1 MAGLQQDAVD
11 RIVGQWNAVRPDVDV
26 SPISVIGRLSR
37 LSRLVDRRLAENF
50 GRFGIEAWMYDVLA
64 TLRRT
69 GEPYELTA
77 GELVR
82 QTMVTT
88 GAITNRVDRLEQ
100 RGLVERTRTED
111 RRKVVVRLTPP
122 VWTSSTRSSAST
134 CVPNERSLHLC
145 RRASRPSSQLCCAQR
160 SLGSATKP
168 TPYGDQLAMNS
179 QSSRL
184 IPWMNGDRSMSGS
197 PTAWRSGTCSNSSRN
212 ASVISLRARLA
223 PRQKCGPPA
232 P

>member
-111 RRKVVVRLTPP
+111 RRKVVVRLTPRGLDL
-122 VWTSSTRSSAST
+122 VDEVVGEHLRTEREILASL
-134 CVPNERSLHLC
+134 S
-145 RRASRPSSQLCCAQR
+145 
-160 SLGSATKP
+160 
-168 TPYGDQLAMNS
+168 
-179 QSSRL
+179 
-184 IPWMNGDRSMSGS
+184 
-197 PTAWRSGTCSNSSRN
+197 
-212 ASVISLRARLA
+212 
-223 PRQKCGPPA
+223 PRQQAELTALLRTTLLGLGDEADPVR
-232 P
+232 